1 MYPKNIISQRQLR
14 FAEIIREI
22 ISDTLNKNFIINSE
36 IELGSIT
43 VSYVKL
49 SKDFRFAS
57 VYIMPLGGFEKEKIL
72 NLINENKYLFQ
83 NAISKEKLKSKFIP
97 KIKFFLD
104 NTFEE
109 AKKIEEL
116 FANEKVIKDLK

>member
-1 MYPKNIISQRQLR
+1 MCPKNIISQRQLR

-49 SKDFRFAS
+49 SKDF
-57 VYIMPLGGFEKEKIL
+57 IL
-72 NLINENKYLFQ
+72 STHLTLFDICFDKLS
-83 NAISKEKLKSKFIP
+83 NNTLDFLESLAEKLEI
-97 KIKFFLD
+97 
-104 NTFEE
+104 TG
-109 AKKIEEL
+109 
-116 FANEKVIKDLK
+116 

>member
-22 ISDTLNKNFIINSE
+22 ISNNLNKNFFISSE

-83 NAISKEKLKSKFIP
+83 NAISKEKLKSKFIHDC
-97 KIKFFLD
+97 KSVK
-104 NTFEE
+104 
-109 AKKIEEL
+109 
-116 FANEKVIKDLK
+116 